1 MSVSL
6 IFAQCAVSD
15 YPFPWDSHKQMPILD
30 GIATIR
36 IIRQMQAEQTI
47 KGHLPTLAVTA
58 NARAEQIQ
66 TMELAGFD
74 GTVSVDLACLAL
86 FFFFSVPAREG

>member
-1 MSVSL
+1 
-6 IFAQCAVSD
+6 
-15 YPFPWDSHKQMPILD
+15 MPILD

-36 IIRQMQAEQTI
+36 IIRQMQAQQTI

-74 GTVSVDLACLAL
+74 GTVSVFVICRIS
-86 FFFFSVPAREG
+86 FTRQ

>member
-1 MSVSL
+1 
-6 IFAQCAVSD
+6 
-15 YPFPWDSHKQMPILD
+15 MPILD

-74 GTVSVDLACLAL
+74 GTVSV
-86 FFFFSVPAREG
+86 